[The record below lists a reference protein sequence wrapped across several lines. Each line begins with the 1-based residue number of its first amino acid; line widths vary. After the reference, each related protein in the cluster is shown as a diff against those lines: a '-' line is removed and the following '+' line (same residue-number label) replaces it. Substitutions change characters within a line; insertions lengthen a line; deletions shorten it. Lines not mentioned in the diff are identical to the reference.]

1 MEEKNLIKFN
11 ENIKIIN
18 NGLVKYE
25 DDEGNL
31 KLLNIESLLCQVQF
45 LRVEETGK
53 KVMLFN
59 KEISKDMKF
68 NKEFTMIPQR
78 DKKDPL
84 KVKEV
89 ETQVELMW
97 KVQNGLGFSTVF
109 NNKEEAIKYAEDIN
123 NLVLGRLGVEN
134 GKE

>member
-1 MEEKNLIKFN
+1 MDEKDLVKFN
-11 ENIKIIN
+11 ENLKYIN
-18 NGLVKYE
+18 NELVKYE
-25 DDEGNL
+25 DEKGNL
-31 KLLNIESLLCQVQF
+31 KLLNIGALMCQVQF
-45 LRVEETGK
+45 LRVTETGK
-53 KVMLFN
+53 KMMLFN
-59 KEISKDMKF
+59 KEVSKDMKF
-68 NKEFTMIPQR
+68 NKEFAMIPQ
-78 DKKDPL
+78 KDEKNPL

>member
-1 MEEKNLIKFN
+1 MDEKDLIKFN
-11 ENIKIIN
+11 ENLKYIN
-18 NGLVKYE
+18 NELVKYE
-25 DDEGNL
+25 DEEGNL
-31 KLLNIESLLCQVQF
+31 KLLNIGSLMCQVQF
-45 LRVEETGK
+45 LRVTQTAK
-53 KVMLFN
+53 RVMMFN

-68 NKEFTMIPQR
+68 NKELAMIPQR
-78 DKKDPL
+78 DEKNPL

-97 KVQNGLGFSTVF
+97 KVQNGFGFSTVF

>member
-11 ENIKIIN
+11 ENIKIFN

-31 KLLNIESLLCQVQF
+31 KLLNIGSLMCQVQF
-45 LRVEETGK
+45 LRVTETGK
-53 KVMLFN
+53 KMMLFN

-68 NKEFTMIPQR
+68 NKEFAIIPQ
-78 DKKDPL
+78 KDEKNPL

-89 ETQVELMW
+89 EMQVELMW

-109 NNKEEAIKYAEDIN
+109 NNKEEAINYAESMN
-123 NLVLGRLGVEN
+123 NLVLERLGEEN
-134 GKE
+134 GKK

>member
-1 MEEKNLIKFN
+1 MDEKDLVKFN
-11 ENIKIIN
+11 ENLKYIN
-18 NGLVKYE
+18 NELVKYE
-25 DDEGNL
+25 DEKGNL
-31 KLLNIESLLCQVQF
+31 KLLNIGALMCQVQF
-45 LRVEETGK
+45 LRVTETGK
-53 KVMLFN
+53 KMMLFN

-68 NKEFTMIPQR
+68 NKEFAIIPQ
-78 DKKDPL
+78 KDEKNPL

-123 NLVLGRLGVEN
+123 NLVLERLGEEN
-134 GKE
+134 GKK

>member
-11 ENIKIIN
+11 ENVKIIN

-25 DDEGNL
+25 DEEGNL
-31 KLLNIESLLCQVQF
+31 KLLNIGSLMCQVQF
-45 LRVEETGK
+45 LRVTETAK
-53 KVMLFN
+53 RVMMFN

-68 NKEFTMIPQR
+68 NTEFAMIPQ
-78 DKKDPL
+78 KDEKNPL
-84 KVKEV
+84 KIKEV

-109 NNKEEAIKYAEDIN
+109 NNKEEALKYAEDIN
-123 NLVLGRLGVEN
+123 NSVLERLGVEN

>member
-11 ENIKIIN
+11 ENIKSIN

-25 DDEGNL
+25 DEEGNL
-31 KLLNIESLLCQVQF
+31 KLLNIGSLMCQVQF
-45 LRVEETGK
+45 LRVTQTAK
-53 KVMLFN
+53 RVMMFN

-68 NKEFTMIPQR
+68 NKELAMIPQR
-78 DKKDPL
+78 DEKNPL
-84 KVKEV
+84 KVKED

>member
-11 ENIKIIN
+11 GNIKIIN
-18 NGLVKYE
+18 NELVKYE

-31 KLLNIESLLCQVQF
+31 KLLNIGSLLCQVQF

-68 NKEFTMIPQR
+68 NKEFAMIPQR
-78 DKKDPL
+78 DEKNPL

>member
-1 MEEKNLIKFN
+1 MDEKDLVKFN
-11 ENIKIIN
+11 ENLKYIN
-18 NGLVKYE
+18 NELVKYE
-25 DDEGNL
+25 DEEGNL
-31 KLLNIESLLCQVQF
+31 KLLNIGSLMCQVQF
-45 LRVEETGK
+45 LRVTQTAK
-53 KVMLFN
+53 RVMMFN

-68 NKEFTMIPQR
+68 NKELAMIPQR
-78 DKKDPL
+78 DEKNPL

-109 NNKEEAIKYAEDIN
+109 NNKEEAIKHAEDIN

>member
-1 MEEKNLIKFN
+1 
-11 ENIKIIN
+11 
-18 NGLVKYE
+18 
-25 DDEGNL
+25 
-31 KLLNIESLLCQVQF
+31 
-45 LRVEETGK
+45 
-53 KVMLFN
+53 
-59 KEISKDMKF
+59 
-68 NKEFTMIPQR
+68 MIPQR

-123 NLVLGRLGVEN
+123 NLVLGRLGAEN

>member
-1 MEEKNLIKFN
+1 M
-11 ENIKIIN
+11 
-18 NGLVKYE
+18 
-25 DDEGNL
+25 
-31 KLLNIESLLCQVQF
+31 CQVQF
-45 LRVEETGK
+45 LRVTQTAK
-53 KVMLFN
+53 RVMMFN

-68 NKEFTMIPQR
+68 NKELAMIPQR
-78 DKKDPL
+78 DEKNPL